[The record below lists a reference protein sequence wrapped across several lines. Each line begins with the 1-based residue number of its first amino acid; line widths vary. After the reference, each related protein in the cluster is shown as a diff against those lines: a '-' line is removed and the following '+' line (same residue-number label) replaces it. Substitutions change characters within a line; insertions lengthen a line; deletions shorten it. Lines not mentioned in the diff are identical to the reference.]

1 MAVTSLWAVKGWL
14 GKVVLYVEDPEK
26 TSAPKCYE
34 ERGSATQDLD
44 DVIRYAIDQEKTTLP
59 EEIPYRQR
67 LVSGVNCNPATARQ
81 EMLAVKR
88 RFGKED
94 GVVAYHG
101 YQSFAPGECS
111 PELAHEL
118 GLKLACQLWG
128 ERYQVLVA
136 THLDKENHLH
146 SHFVINTV
154 SFVDGKKFHRT
165 GQDYRAMREASDTLC
180 REYGLSIIET
190 PQPGKSKHYAE
201 HRAEQQGKPT
211 WRSLIKRDVD
221 AALRQSMTERQFFHA
236 LQQMGYEVK
245 VGADISV
252 RPKGKERFFRLGR
265 NLGETYT
272 PAGIRRQLLEKSRPE
287 REFRPQPRKVIFHG
301 QMKPARKATGFRA
314 LYYHYCYLLGIF
326 PRNKRRL
333 PRRVSPALREE
344 LLRGERFSQEVRLLS
359 RYKIDTAEQLEAHQ
373 GKVQSAL
380 GERISQRAALYRQ
393 IRTVAVQ
400 SDPERKDRVK
410 QEISTLT
417 GQIKK
422 LRKEVALC
430 QDIAQRS
437 GKMWENLRMARE
449 EKENSSPKREEQ
461 HRSR

>member
-190 PQPGKSKHYAE
+190 PQLGKSKHYAE

-211 WRSLIKRDVD
+211 WRFLIKRDVD
-221 AALRQSMTERQFFHA
+221 TALRQSMTERQFFRA
-236 LQQMGYEVK
+236 LQKMGYEVK

-252 RPKGKERFFRLGR
+252 RPQGKERFVRLGR
-265 NLGETYT
+265 NLGVDYT
-272 PAGIRRQLLEKSRPE
+272 LAGIRQRLLEQSRPE
-287 REFRPQPRKVIFHG
+287 REYPPQPRKVKFHG

-344 LLRGERFSQEVRLLS
+344 LLKGERFSQEVRLLS
-359 RYKIDTAEQLEAHQ
+359 RYKIDTAEQLEGHR
-373 GKVQSAL
+373 GKVVEQL
-380 GERISQRAALYRQ
+380 ENLISHRTLLYRQ
-393 IRTVAVQ
+393 IRTVGVQ
-400 SDPERKDRVK
+400 SEPERKDRVK

-430 QDIAQRS
+430 EDIAQRS
-437 GKMWENLRMARE
+437 EKMRENLRVQE
-449 EKENSSPKREEQ
+449 EKENSSPKREEY
-461 HRSR
+461 RSR

>member
-26 TSAPKCYE
+26 TSAPKRYE

-44 DVIRYAIDQEKTTLP
+44 DVIRYAVDQEKTTLP

-190 PQPGKSKHYAE
+190 PQLGKSKHYAE
-201 HRAEQQGKPT
+201 HQAEQQGKPT

-221 AALRQSMTERQFFHA
+221 TALRQSMTERQFFHA

-265 NLGETYT
+265 NLGVDYT
-272 PAGIRRQLLEKSRPE
+272 PAGIRQRLLGQSRPE
-287 REFRPQPRKVIFHG
+287 REYPPQPRKVKFHG

-333 PRRVSPALREE
+333 PRRVPPALREE

-359 RYKIDTAEQLEAHQ
+359 RYKIDTVEQLEGRR
-373 GKVQSAL
+373 GKVEEKL
-380 GERISQRAALYRQ
+380 DNLISQRAALYRQ
-393 IRTVAVQ
+393 FRTVRVQ

-430 QDIAQRS
+430 EDIARRS
-437 GKMWENLRMARE
+437 ERMRVNLRVQE
-449 EKENSSPKREEQ
+449 EKENSSPKREEY
-461 HRSR
+461 RSR

>member
-26 TSAPKCYE
+26 TSDPKRYE
-34 ERGSATQDLD
+34 ERGSSTQDLD
-44 DVIRYAIDQEKTTLP
+44 DVIRYAVDQEKTTLP

-211 WRSLIKRDVD
+211 WRFLIKRDVD
-221 AALRQSMTERQFFHA
+221 TALRQSMTERQFFHA

-272 PAGIRRQLLEKSRPE
+272 PAGIRRQLLEKCRPGQDY
-287 REFRPQPRKVIFHG
+287 RPQPRRVQFHG
-301 QMKPARKATGFRA
+301 QMKPARRATGFRA

-326 PRNKRRL
+326 PRNKRHL

-359 RYKIDTAEQLEAHQ
+359 RYKIDTVEQLEAHQ
-373 GKVQSAL
+373 GKVVEQL
-380 GERISQRAALYRQ
+380 ENLLSQRTLLYRQ
-393 IRTVAVQ
+393 FRTVGVQ
-400 SDPERKDRVK
+400 SNPKRKDWVK

-422 LRKEVALC
+422 LRREAAMC

-437 GKMWENLRMARE
+437 KKMRESLELTQIENRNKDHVRE
-449 EKENSSPKREEQ
+449 
-461 HRSR
+461 RS

>member
-1 MAVTSLWAVKGWL
+1 MAVTSLWAVRGNL
-14 GKVVLYVEDPEK
+14 GGVLDYAANPEK
-26 TSAPKCYE
+26 TDLMSLLRY
-34 ERGSATQDLD
+34 ATQQ
-44 DVIRYAIDQEKTTLP
+44 RKTTVK
-59 EEIPYRQR
+59 EEGVPLKQ
-67 LVSGVNCNPATARQ
+67 LVTGIHCAPATARQ
-81 EMLAVKR
+81 EMQAVKK
-88 RFGKED
+88 RFGKEK
-94 GVVAYHG
+94 GVIAYHG
-101 YQSFAPGECS
+101 YQSFAPGECT
-111 PELAHEL
+111 PKMAHEI
-118 GLKLACQLWG
+118 GVKLAQQLWG
-128 ERYQVLVA
+128 NRYQVLVA
-136 THLDKENHLH
+136 THLDREDHLH

-221 AALRQSMTERQFFHA
+221 TALRQSMTERQFFRA

-252 RPKGKERFFRLGR
+252 RPKGRERFFRLGR
-265 NLGETYT
+265 NLGVDYT
-272 PAGIRRQLLEKSRPE
+272 PAGIRQRLLGQSRPE
-287 REFRPQPRKVIFHG
+287 REYPPQPRKVKFHG
-301 QMKPARKATGFRA
+301 KMKPARKATGFRA

-344 LLRGERFSQEVRLLS
+344 LLKGERFSQEVRLLS
-359 RYKIDTAEQLEAHQ
+359 RYKIDTVELLEGHR
-373 GKVQSAL
+373 GKVVEKL
-380 GERISQRAALYRQ
+380 DNLISQRAALYRQ
-393 IRTVAVQ
+393 FRTVRVQ

-430 QDIAQRS
+430 EDIARRS
-437 GKMWENLRMARE
+437 ERMRVNLRVQE
-449 EKENSSPKREEQ
+449 EKENSSPKREEY
-461 HRSR
+461 RSR

>member
-81 EMLAVKR
+81 EMLAVKL

-190 PQPGKSKHYAE
+190 PQLGKSKHYAE

-221 AALRQSMTERQFFHA
+221 TALRQSMTERQFFRA
-236 LQQMGYEVK
+236 LQKMGYEVK

-252 RPKGKERFFRLGR
+252 RPQGKERFVRLGR
-265 NLGETYT
+265 NLGVDYT
-272 PAGIRRQLLEKSRPE
+272 PAGIRQRLLEQSRPE
-287 REFRPQPRKVIFHG
+287 REYPPQPRKVKFHG

-344 LLRGERFSQEVRLLS
+344 LLKGERFSQEVRLLS
-359 RYKIDTAEQLEAHQ
+359 RYKIDTAEQLEGHR
-373 GKVQSAL
+373 GKVVEQL
-380 GERISQRAALYRQ
+380 ENLISHRTLLYRQ
-393 IRTVAVQ
+393 IRTVGVQ
-400 SDPERKDRVK
+400 SEPERKDRVK
-410 QEISTLT
+410 QEIAALT

-430 QDIAQRS
+430 EDIARRS
-437 GKMWENLRMARE
+437 ERMRENLRVQE
-449 EKENSSPKREEQ
+449 EKENSSPKREEY
-461 HRSR
+461 RSR

>member
-1 MAVTSLWAVKGWL
+1 MAVTSLWAVRGNL
-14 GKVVLYVEDPEK
+14 GGVLDYAANPEK
-26 TSAPKCYE
+26 TDLMSLLRY
-34 ERGSATQDLD
+34 ATQQ
-44 DVIRYAIDQEKTTLP
+44 RKTTVK
-59 EEIPYRQR
+59 EEGVPLKQ
-67 LVSGVNCNPATARQ
+67 LVTGIHCAPATARQ
-81 EMLAVKR
+81 EMQAVKK
-88 RFGKED
+88 RFGKEK
-94 GVVAYHG
+94 GVIAYHG
-101 YQSFAPGECS
+101 YQSFAPGECT
-111 PELAHEL
+111 PKMAHEI
-118 GLKLACQLWG
+118 GVKLAQQLWG
-128 ERYQVLVA
+128 NRYQVLVA
-136 THLDKENHLH
+136 THLDREDHLH

-154 SFVDGKKFHRT
+154 SFVDGKKFHCT

-221 AALRQSMTERQFFHA
+221 TALRQSMTERQFFHA
-236 LQQMGYEVK
+236 LQRMGYEVK
-245 VGADISV
+245 VGAGISV
-252 RPKGKERFFRLGR
+252 RPQGKERFFRLGR
-265 NLGETYT
+265 NLGEDYT
-272 PAGIRRQLLEKSRPE
+272 PEGVRRQLLEQSRPE
-287 REFRPQPRKVIFHG
+287 REYPPQPRKVKFHG

-333 PRRVSPALREE
+333 PRRVPPALREE

-359 RYKIDTAEQLEAHQ
+359 RYKIDTVEQLEGRR
-373 GKVQSAL
+373 GKVEEKL
-380 GERISQRAALYRQ
+380 DNLISQRAALYRQ
-393 IRTVAVQ
+393 FRTVRVQ

-410 QEISTLT
+410 QEISVLT

-422 LRKEVALC
+422 LRKEIALC

-437 GKMWENLRMARE
+437 EKMRENLRVQE

>member
-1 MAVTSLWAVKGWL
+1 MAVTSLWAVRGNL
-14 GKVVLYVEDPEK
+14 GGVLDYAANLEK
-26 TSAPKCYE
+26 TENPSFHRNMDLTNLLHY
-34 ERGSATQDLD
+34 ATQ
-44 DVIRYAIDQEKTTLP
+44 RRKTTVQ
-59 EEIPYRQR
+59 EEGVPVRQ
-67 LVSGVNCNPATARQ
+67 LVTGIHCAPATARQ
-81 EMLAVKR
+81 EMQAVKK
-88 RFGKED
+88 RFGKEK

-101 YQSFAPGECS
+101 YQSFTPGECT
-111 PELAHEL
+111 PEMAHEI
-118 GLKLACQLWG
+118 GVKLARQLWG
-128 ERYQVLVA
+128 DRYQVLVA

-154 SFVDGKKFHRT
+154 SFVDGKKFYRS
-165 GQDYRAMREASDTLC
+165 GLDYRAMREASDALC

-211 WRSLIKRDVD
+211 WRSLIQRDVD

-265 NLGETYT
+265 NLGVDYT
-272 PAGIRRQLLEKSRPE
+272 PAGIRQRLLGQSRPKWE
-287 REFRPQPRKVIFHG
+287 YHPQPRRVQFHG

-333 PRRVSPALREE
+333 PRRVPPALREE

-359 RYKIDTAEQLEAHQ
+359 RYKIDTMEQLEAHQ
-373 GKVQSAL
+373 GKVEEQL
-380 GERISQRAALYRQ
+380 ENLISQRILLYRQ
-393 IRTVAVQ
+393 FRTVGVQ
-400 SDPERKDRVK
+400 SNPERKDRVK
-410 QEISTLT
+410 QEISVLT

-422 LRKEVALC
+422 LRKEIALC
-430 QDIAQRS
+430 QNIAQRS
-437 GKMWENLRMARE
+437 EKMRENLRVQE
-449 EKENSSPKREEQ
+449 EENSSPKREEY
-461 HRSR
+461 RSR

>member
-26 TSAPKCYE
+26 TSDPKRYE
-34 ERGSATQDLD
+34 ERGSSTQDLD
-44 DVIRYAIDQEKTTLP
+44 DVIRYAVDQEKTTLP

-154 SFVDGKKFHRT
+154 SVVDGKKFHRT

-211 WRSLIKRDVD
+211 WRFLIKRDVD
-221 AALRQSMTERQFFHA
+221 TALRQSMTERQFFHA

-272 PAGIRRQLLEKSRPE
+272 PAGIRRQLLEKCRPGQDY
-287 REFRPQPRKVIFHG
+287 RPQPRRVQFHG
-301 QMKPARKATGFRA
+301 QMKPARRATGFRA

-326 PRNKRRL
+326 PRNKRHL

-359 RYKIDTAEQLEAHQ
+359 RYKIDTVEQLEAHQ
-373 GKVQSAL
+373 GKVVEQL
-380 GERISQRAALYRQ
+380 ENLLSQRTLLYRQ
-393 IRTVAVQ
+393 FRTVGVQ
-400 SDPERKDRVK
+400 SNPKRKDWVK

-422 LRKEVALC
+422 LRREAALC

-437 GKMWENLRMARE
+437 KKMRESLELTQIENRNKDHVRE
-449 EKENSSPKREEQ
+449 
-461 HRSR
+461 RS

>member
-1 MAVTSLWAVKGWL
+1 MAVTSLWAVRGNL
-14 GKVVLYVEDPEK
+14 GGVLDYAANPEK
-26 TSAPKCYE
+26 TDLMSLLRY
-34 ERGSATQDLD
+34 ATQQ
-44 DVIRYAIDQEKTTLP
+44 RKTTVK
-59 EEIPYRQR
+59 EEGVPLKQ
-67 LVSGVNCNPATARQ
+67 LVTGIHCAPATARQ
-81 EMLAVKR
+81 EMQAVKK
-88 RFGKED
+88 RFGKEK
-94 GVVAYHG
+94 GVIAYHG
-101 YQSFAPGECS
+101 YQSFAPGECT
-111 PELAHEL
+111 PKMAHEI
-118 GLKLACQLWG
+118 GVKLAQQLWG
-128 ERYQVLVA
+128 NRYQVLMA
-136 THLDKENHLH
+136 THLDREDHLH

-221 AALRQSMTERQFFHA
+221 TALRQSMTERQFFRA

-252 RPKGKERFFRLGR
+252 RPKGRERFFRLGR
-265 NLGETYT
+265 NLGVDYT
-272 PAGIRRQLLEKSRPE
+272 PAGIRQRLLGQSRPE
-287 REFRPQPRKVIFHG
+287 REYPPQPRKVKFHG
-301 QMKPARKATGFRA
+301 KMKPARKATGFRA

-344 LLRGERFSQEVRLLS
+344 LLKGERFSQEVRLLS
-359 RYKIDTAEQLEAHQ
+359 RYKIDTVELLEGHR
-373 GKVQSAL
+373 GKVVEKL
-380 GERISQRAALYRQ
+380 DNLISQRAALYRQ
-393 IRTVAVQ
+393 FRTVRVQ

-430 QDIAQRS
+430 EDIARRS
-437 GKMWENLRMARE
+437 ERMRVNLRVQE
-449 EKENSSPKREEQ
+449 EKENSSPKREEY
-461 HRSR
+461 RSR

>member
-34 ERGSATQDLD
+34 ERGSATQDLE
-44 DVIRYAIDQEKTTLP
+44 DVIRYAVDQEKTTLP

-221 AALRQSMTERQFFHA
+221 TALRQSMTERQFFHA

-265 NLGETYT
+265 NLGENYT
-272 PAGIRRQLLEKSRPE
+272 PAGIRRQLLEQSRPE
-287 REFRPQPRKVIFHG
+287 REYPPQPRKVKFHG
-301 QMKPARKATGFRA
+301 QMKPARKATGFQA

-326 PRNKRRL
+326 PRNTRRL
-333 PRRVSPALREE
+333 PRRVPPALREE

-359 RYKIDTAEQLEAHQ
+359 RYKIDTVEQLEGRR
-373 GKVQSAL
+373 GKVEEKL
-380 GERISQRAALYRQ
+380 DNLISQRAALYRQ
-393 IRTVAVQ
+393 FRTVRVQ
-400 SDPERKDRVK
+400 SEPERKDRVK

-430 QDIAQRS
+430 EDIARRS
-437 GKMWENLRMARE
+437 ERMRENLRVQE
-449 EKENSSPKREEQ
+449 EKENSSPKREEY
-461 HRSR
+461 RSR

>member
-14 GKVVLYVEDPEK
+14 GKVVLYVEGPEK
-26 TSAPKCYE
+26 TSDPKRYE
-34 ERGSATQDLD
+34 ERGSSTQDLD
-44 DVIRYAIDQEKTTLP
+44 DVIRYAVDQEKTTLP

-165 GQDYRAMREASDTLC
+165 GQDYRAMREASDALC

-211 WRSLIKRDVD
+211 WRFLIKRDVD
-221 AALRQSMTERQFFHA
+221 TALRQSMTERQFFHA

-272 PAGIRRQLLEKSRPE
+272 PAGIRRQLLEKCRPGQDY
-287 REFRPQPRKVIFHG
+287 RPQPRRVQFHG
-301 QMKPARKATGFRA
+301 QMKPARRATGFRA
-314 LYYHYCYLLGIF
+314 VYYHYCYLLGIF
-326 PRNKRRL
+326 PRNKRHL
-333 PRRVSPALREE
+333 PRRVSPASREE

-359 RYKIDTAEQLEAHQ
+359 RYKIDTVEQLEAHQ
-373 GKVQSAL
+373 GKVVEQL
-380 GERISQRAALYRQ
+380 ENLLSQRTLLYRQ
-393 IRTVAVQ
+393 FRTVGVQ
-400 SDPERKDRVK
+400 SNPKRKDWVK

-422 LRKEVALC
+422 LRREAALC

-437 GKMWENLRMARE
+437 KKMRESLELTQIENRNKDHVRE
-449 EKENSSPKREEQ
+449 
-461 HRSR
+461 RS

>member
-1 MAVTSLWAVKGWL
+1 MAVTSLWAVRGNL
-14 GKVVLYVEDPEK
+14 GGVLDYAANPEK
-26 TSAPKCYE
+26 TDLMSLLRY
-34 ERGSATQDLD
+34 ATQQ
-44 DVIRYAIDQEKTTLP
+44 RKTTVQ
-59 EEIPYRQR
+59 EEGVPVRQ
-67 LVSGVNCNPATARQ
+67 LVTGIHCAPATACR
-81 EMLAVKR
+81 EMRAVKK
-88 RFGKED
+88 RFGKEK
-94 GVVAYHG
+94 GVIAYHG
-101 YQSFAPGECS
+101 YQSFAPGECT
-111 PELAHEL
+111 PEMAHEI
-118 GLKLACQLWG
+118 GVKLARQLWG
-128 ERYQVLVA
+128 NRYQVLVA
-136 THLDKENHLH
+136 THLDRENHLH

-154 SFVDGKKFHRT
+154 SFVDGKKFYRS
-165 GQDYRAMREASDTLC
+165 GQDYRAMREASDALC

-221 AALRQSMTERQFFHA
+221 TALRQSMTERQFFHA

-252 RPKGKERFFRLGR
+252 RPHGKERFFRLGR
-265 NLGETYT
+265 NLGENYT
-272 PAGIRRQLLEKSRPE
+272 PAGIRRQLLEQSRPGQDY
-287 REFRPQPRKVIFHG
+287 RPQPRKMKFHG

-333 PRRVSPALREE
+333 PRRVLPALREE

-359 RYKIDTAEQLEAHQ
+359 QYKIDTMEQLEAHQ
-373 GKVQSAL
+373 GKVEDDLKAL
-380 GERISQRAALYRQ
+380 LSQRAALYRQ
-393 IRTVAVQ
+393 FRSVAVQ
-400 SDPERKDRVK
+400 SDPERKDWVK

-430 QDIAQRS
+430 EDIAQRS
-437 GKMWENLRMARE
+437 EKMRENLRMARE

>member
-94 GVVAYHG
+94 GVAAYHG
-101 YQSFAPGECS
+101 YQSFAPGECT

-165 GQDYRAMREASDTLC
+165 GQDYQAMREASDTLC

-221 AALRQSMTERQFFHA
+221 TALRQSMTERQFFHA

-265 NLGETYT
+265 NLGEGYT
-272 PAGIRRQLLEKSRPE
+272 PAGIRRRLLEQSRPE
-287 REFRPQPRKVIFHG
+287 RKFRPQPRKMKFHG

-333 PRRVSPALREE
+333 PRWVSPALREE
-344 LLRGERFSQEVRLLS
+344 LLKGERFSQEVRLLS
-359 RYKIDTAEQLEAHQ
+359 QYNIDTLEQLEGRR
-373 GKVQSAL
+373 GKVEEKL
-380 GERISQRAALYRQ
+380 DNLISQRTLLYRQ
-393 IRTVAVQ
+393 IRTVGVQ
-400 SDPERKDRVK
+400 SEPERKDRVK

-430 QDIAQRS
+430 EDIARRS
-437 GKMWENLRMARE
+437 ERMRENLRVQE
-449 EKENSSPKREEQ
+449 EKENSSPKREEY
-461 HRSR
+461 RSR

>member
-26 TSAPKCYE
+26 TSAPKRYE
-34 ERGSATQDLD
+34 ERGSDTQDLD
-44 DVIRYAIDQEKTTLP
+44 DVIRYAVDQEKTTLP

-118 GLKLACQLWG
+118 GLKLARQLWG
-128 ERYQVLVA
+128 DRYQVLVA

-165 GQDYRAMREASDTLC
+165 GQDYRTMREASDALC
-180 REYGLSIIET
+180 REYGLSVLES
-190 PQPGKSKHYAE
+190 PQPGKTKHYAE

-221 AALRQSMTERQFFHA
+221 TALRQSMTERQFFHA

-265 NLGETYT
+265 NLGEGYT
-272 PAGIRRQLLEKSRPE
+272 PAGIRRRLLEQSRPE
-287 REFRPQPRKVIFHG
+287 REYPPQPRKVKFHG

-333 PRRVSPALREE
+333 PRWVSPALREE
-344 LLRGERFSQEVRLLS
+344 LLKGERFSQEVRLLS
-359 RYKIDTAEQLEAHQ
+359 RYKIDTVEQLEGRR
-373 GKVQSAL
+373 GKVEEKL
-380 GERISQRAALYRQ
+380 DNLISQRAALYRQ
-393 IRTVAVQ
+393 FRTVRVQ

-430 QDIAQRS
+430 EDIAQRS
-437 GKMWENLRMARE
+437 KKMRESLELTQIENRNKDHVRE
-449 EKENSSPKREEQ
+449 
-461 HRSR
+461 RS

>member
-101 YQSFAPGECS
+101 YQSFAPEECT

-211 WRSLIKRDVD
+211 WRSLIKWDVD

-272 PAGIRRQLLEKSRPE
+272 PAGIRRRLLEQNRPE
-287 REFRPQPRKVIFHG
+287 REYLPQPRKVKFHG

-333 PRRVSPALREE
+333 PRRVPPALREE

-393 IRTVAVQ
+393 IRTVVVR
-400 SDPERKDRVK
+400 SDPERTDRVK
-410 QEISTLT
+410 REISTLT

-430 QDIAQRS
+430 EDIAQRS
-437 GKMWENLRMARE
+437 GKMWESLQAVQIE
-449 EKENSSPKREEQ
+449 EISLSPKKEKERG
-461 HRSR
+461 SR